1 MTWLQLGI
9 SAKVIILVSHL
20 CPKDIITKAY
30 PDYSKSDKVEGLVV
44 ASKGPKL
51 ICHEEKVVL
60 VFCHPPKDQQ
70 AEEFD
75 CWALHQFIH
84 ITEEGDKS
92 ALFNGL
98 AGVGE
103 IVVEAIQA
111 VEIITNNTLELMKTK
126 DSDDNV
132 PTEIAEILES
142 CKASGA
148 LAINNKDALLICSI
162 FPGMLEDNNQPL
174 PKNIPIMA
182 EQNDVNHPEVF
193 GGWEC
198 SGSCYHCLDGGRK
211 SKACLNLNNEVS
223 PTIQQLFEM
232 LFFKD
237 VVVGMIVPV
246 TY

>member
-20 CPKDIITKAY
+20 HPKDIINKAY
-30 PDYSKSDKVEGLVV
+30 PNYSKSDKVEGLVV

-51 ICHEEKVVL
+51 ICHAEKVVV
-60 VFCHPPKDQQ
+60 VFCHPPKDEQ

-75 CWALHQFIH
+75 CWALRQFIH

-92 ALFNGL
+92 ALFN
-98 AGVGE
+98 
-103 IVVEAIQA
+103 A

-132 PTEIAEILES
+132 PTEIAELLES
-142 CKASGA
+142 YMASGA

-162 FPGMLEDNNQPL
+162 FPGMVEDNNQPL

-182 EQNDVNHPEVF
+182 EQDGVNHPEF
-193 GGWEC
+193 LGGWEH

-211 SKACLNLNNEVS
+211 NKACLNFNNEVS
-223 PTIQQLFEM
+223 PTIQQLFKM
-232 LFFKD
+232 FSFKD